1 MKGGRTNLEAPN
13 DSATFA
19 AADVV
24 VAAGNGDDDPLTPA
38 IGNDQTQ
45 FQMVEGDEAVGQV
58 SEEAEAEEED
68 EEGTDKVPQEGGR
81 PKLDEGYFE
90 IEAIRRKRVRKGQLE
105 YLIKWRD
112 WPETANTWEPP
123 ENLQSVPDVVEAFEA
138 SLTSGKHR
146 KRKRKHAIH
155 HTLPKKRQH
164 RSTTSYSLRQ
174 FSAKSAAENHLQ
186 SAPTNDLNITDLP
199 AHPQPV
205 LFADEVEEIDDDG
218 SLGKAEPANE
228 NWGVNVS
235 KLNVEKENDYDPKLT
250 ELKATAS
257 FMTNN
262 GANSNKLAIHIQ
274 ESNASTGN
282 AQLNGQSKV
291 DGMGLNQSG
300 RCRGAKRRKSGSVK
314 RFKKDSY
321 VGPDDPQAIIVEQAW
336 TEIADFGG
344 NNSHKIG
351 DAKTS
356 SNIVKIIKPLSYSAS
371 VSSDIPDI
379 IVNFLAMRYD
389 GTEVEVD
396 NKYLKTNNPLLL
408 INFYEQRLRF
418 NPTF

>member
-1 MKGGRTNLEAPN
+1 MKGGRSNLEAPK

-19 AADVV
+19 AAATGIV
-24 VAAGNGDDDPLTPA
+24 VAASNGGSDSVSD
-38 IGNDQTQ
+38 G
-45 FQMVEGDEAVGQV
+45 GRDEAQGQV

-68 EEGTDKVPQEGGR
+68 EEVADKVPQEGVR

-138 SLTSGKHR
+138 SLRSGKHR
-146 KRKRKHAIH
+146 KRKRKHAVH

-174 FSAKSAAENHLQ
+174 FSAKSVADNHCQ
-186 SAPTNDLNITDLP
+186 SAPANDLSVADLP

-205 LFADEVEEIDDDG
+205 IFADEVEENG
-218 SLGKAEPANE
+218 NGGGLGKAEPANE
-228 NWGVNVS
+228 NRGVNVP
-235 KLNVEKENDYDPKLT
+235 KLNFERENDYDPKLT
-250 ELKATAS
+250 ELRATTS
-257 FMTNN
+257 FMTTN
-262 GANSNKLAIHIQ
+262 GVNSNKLAIHIQ
-274 ESNASTGN
+274 EANAEM
-282 AQLNGQSKV
+282 NGQSKV
-291 DGMGLNQSG
+291 DSMGLNQSG

-321 VGPDDPQAIIVEQAW
+321 VCEPDDAQNQAIIVGQAW
-336 TEIADFGG
+336 PEIADFGG
-344 NNSHKIG
+344 NNSHQMG

-356 SNIVKIIKPLSYSAS
+356 YNIVKIIKPLSYSAS

-379 IVNFLAMRYD
+379 IVNFLAMRSD

-396 NKYLKTNNPLLL
+396 NKYLKANNPLLL